1 MRAVSEWEIA
11 VGSAI
16 DNNGGAKMT
25 VANFNQSQEI
35 NKKRFK
41 RLRLSFWGAMAFIPL
56 CVVVSMLPEGSQGM
70 ASLLVLLFASV
81 SGFTY
86 LVMLGTLAA
95 QARKNAFLWVLGTI
109 VFSFIGLIV
118 SYMSMKTLAI
128 QNQWD

>member
-1 MRAVSEWEIA
+1 
-11 VGSAI
+11 
-16 DNNGGAKMT
+16 MT
-25 VANFNQSQEI
+25 VVNFNETQEI

-41 RLRLSFWGAMAFIPL
+41 RLRLAFWGNLIFIPL
-56 CVVVSMLPEGSQGM
+56 CVVVSILPEDSQGI
-70 ASLLVLLFASV
+70 ASVAILLFACL
-81 SGFTY
+81 SGLTY
-86 LVMLGTLAA
+86 LAMLGTLAA